1 MDVPHGIEF
10 MRCASPRSYLRTG
23 LLRPADCPGV
33 NAKANSGIRSW
44 CSDAAHYCPAR
55 HRAPGGEGK

>member
-33 NAKANSGIRSW
+33 NAKANSGIRS
-44 CSDAAHYCPAR
+44 
-55 HRAPGGEGK
+55 